1 MKKKLLSTLAAVGV
15 VAAGGWWL
23 MQGNQPMPNFSP
35 VGAAEAQGAEVDPAV
50 IADMSLGNP
59 DASVTVIEYA
69 SFTCPHCAA
78 FHANVMPQLKAE
90 YIDTGKINY
99 IHREV
104 YFDRYGLWAGMLA
117 RCGGGER
124 YFGLVD
130 LLYDRQRDWAG
141 SNDPAVVADNLR
153 RLGRTAGLSNDQVDA
168 CLLDG
173 DVAQALVEVY
183 QTNATADDINST
195 PSFVINGQK
204 YSNMAF
210 SEMSGIID
218 GKLTD

>member
-1 MKKKLLSTLAAVGV
+1 MKKILSTIAALGI

-23 MQGNQPMPNFSP
+23 AQGGQTAQSFAP
-35 VGAAEAQGAEVDPAV
+35 VGAAQAQGAEVDPAV
-50 IADMSLGNP
+50 IADMSMGNP

-69 SFTCPHCAA
+69 SFTCPHCAS
-78 FHANVMPQLKAE
+78 FHASVMPQLKAE
-90 YIDTGKINY
+90 YVDTGKINF

-117 RCGGGER
+117 RCGGEER
-124 YFGLVD
+124 YFGLAD
-130 LLYDRQRDWAG
+130 LLYERQSDWAG

-153 RLGRTAGLSNDQVDA
+153 RLGRTAGLSNEQVNA
-168 CLLDG
+168 CLENA

-183 QTNATADDINST
+183 QANATADDITST

-204 YSNMAF
+204 YSNMSFADMA
-210 SEMSGIID
+210 EIID

>member
-1 MKKKLLSTLAAVGV
+1 MKKILATIAAVGI

-23 MQGNQPMPNFSP
+23 TQGGQATQSFAP
-35 VGAAEAQGAEVDPAV
+35 VGAAQAQGAEVDPAV

-69 SFTCPHCAA
+69 SFTCPHCAS
-78 FHANVMPQLKAE
+78 FHANVMPQLKSE

-104 YFDRYGLWAGMLA
+104 YFDRYGLWGGMLA
-117 RCGGGER
+117 RCGGEDR

-130 LLYDRQRDWAG
+130 LLYERQRDWAG
-141 SNDPAVVADNLR
+141 SNDPAAVADNLR
-153 RLGRTAGLSNDQVDA
+153 RLGRTAGLSNEQVNA
-168 CLLDG
+168 CLENG
-173 DVAQALVEVY
+173 DVAQALVEVF

-204 YSNMAF
+204 YSNMSFAD
-210 SEMSGIID
+210 MAAIID

>member
-1 MKKKLLSTLAAVGV
+1 MMKKLLSSLAVLGV
-15 VAAGGWWL
+15 VAAGGWWFT
-23 MQGNQPMPNFSP
+23 QGGQTAQTFAP
-35 VGAAEAQGAEVDPAV
+35 VGTAHAQGAEVDPAV
-50 IADMSLGNP
+50 IADMSMGNP

-69 SFTCPHCAA
+69 SFTCPHCAS

-104 YFDRYGLWAGMLA
+104 YFDRYGLWGGMLA
-117 RCGGGER
+117 RCGGEER

-130 LLYDRQRDWAG
+130 LLYERQRDWAG

-153 RLGRTAGLSNDQVDA
+153 RLGRTAGLSNEQVNA
-168 CLLDG
+168 CLENG

-183 QTNATADDINST
+183 QTNSTADDITST

-204 YSNMAF
+204 YSNMSFAD
-210 SEMSGIID
+210 MAAIID

>member
-1 MKKKLLSTLAAVGV
+1 MMKKLLSSLAVLGV
-15 VAAGGWWL
+15 IAAGGWWFT
-23 MQGNQPMPNFSP
+23 QGSQPTQSFAP
-35 VGAAEAQGAEVDPAV
+35 VGAAQAQGAEVDPAV

-69 SFTCPHCAA
+69 SFTCPHCAS

-90 YIDTGKINY
+90 YIDTGKINF

-117 RCGGGER
+117 RCGGEDR

-130 LLYDRQRDWAG
+130 LIYERQRDWAG
-141 SNDPAVVADNLR
+141 SNDPAAVAENLR

-168 CLLDG
+168 CLQNG

-183 QTNATADDINST
+183 QANATADDINST

-204 YSNMAF
+204 YSNMSF
-210 SEMSGIID
+210 SDMAAIID